1 MLGVRGTGGS
11 GHGGKRGDSCKSQR
25 GLISAE
31 ADSGGS
37 CAAMSLAVCPVREDG
52 QTWAGP
58 GGLVG
63 GLLG

>member
-11 GHGGKRGDSCKSQR
+11 GHGGRQGDSCNSQR

-31 ADSGGS
+31 TDSGGN
-37 CAAMSLAVCPVREDG
+37 CAAMSLAVCPVRDDG
-52 QTWAGP
+52 QTWAGQ

-63 GLLG
+63 SLLG